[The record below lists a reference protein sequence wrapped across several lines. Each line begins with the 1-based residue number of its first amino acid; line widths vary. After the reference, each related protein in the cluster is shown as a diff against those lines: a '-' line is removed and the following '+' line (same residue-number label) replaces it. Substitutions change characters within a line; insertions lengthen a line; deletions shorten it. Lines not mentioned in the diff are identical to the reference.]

1 MTLKERLREDLKN
14 AMRERDADRKAAL
27 RMVLASVQLAEV
39 ESPEPLSDEDIVV
52 LIRKEVKRRE
62 EALEMI
68 REAGREDM
76 VAEELAQLKILREY
90 LPAMMTEEEIRGLAQ
105 SVIDDLGAS
114 SMRDMGRVMG
124 AIMPQVKGRAD
135 GRTVSQVVRE
145 LLSS

>member
-1 MTLKERLREDLKN
+1 MTLKERLREDLTN
-14 AMRERDADRKAAL
+14 AMRERDEDRKAAL

-39 ESPEPLSDEDIVV
+39 ESPDPLSDEDIVV

-62 EALEMI
+62 EAVEMM
-68 REAGREDM
+68 RDAGRDEM
-76 VAEELAQLKILREY
+76 VAEEVTQLEILREY
-90 LPAMMTEEEIRGLAQ
+90 LPAEMSEDEIRELAQ
-105 SVIDDLGAS
+105 SVIEDVGAG

-135 GRTVSQVVRE
+135 GRTVNQVVRE

>member
-1 MTLKERLREDLKN
+1 MTLKERLREDLTN
-14 AMRERDADRKAAL
+14 AMRERDEDRKAAL

-39 ESPEPLSDEDIVV
+39 ESPDPLSDEDIVV

-62 EALEMI
+62 EAVEMM
-68 REAGREDM
+68 RDAGRDEM
-76 VAEELAQLKILREY
+76 VAEEVTQLEILREY
-90 LPAMMTEEEIRGLAQ
+90 LPAEMSEDEIRELAQ
-105 SVIDDLGAS
+105 SVIEDVGAG